1 MGKVKFIECTSS
13 EYNSASKNND
23 TLYFL
28 SDTQEIY
35 KGTVKYTASTP
46 DPQTLRNQMGLGNT
60 LAALPIANGG
70 TGVTSLEARAATP
83 EQYGYVKLVSD
94 EDFKAYM
101 GIA

>member
-13 EYNSASKNND
+13 AYNSSSKDED

-28 SDTQEIY
+28 TDTQEIY
-35 KGTVKYTASTP
+35 KGTIKYTASTP

-70 TGVTSLEARAATP
+70 TGVTQLSDLQASAT
-83 EQYGYVKLVSD
+83 QYGFVKFASD

-101 GIA
+101 GIS